1 MARLAVKR
9 SVTNKNSKRLT
20 GQRLHEDLHTTAKA
34 EDQVERRF
42 LLNIVVG
49 QGTTVLELLASE
61 DEALLVRGNAFL
73 ILNLGFNVVDGVGRL
88 DLERDGLAWNRFRV

>member
-1 MARLAVKR
+1 M
-9 SVTNKNSKRLT
+9 NKNAIRQKSELRTKHT
-20 GQRLHEDLHTTAKA
+20 GEGLHEDLHTTAKA